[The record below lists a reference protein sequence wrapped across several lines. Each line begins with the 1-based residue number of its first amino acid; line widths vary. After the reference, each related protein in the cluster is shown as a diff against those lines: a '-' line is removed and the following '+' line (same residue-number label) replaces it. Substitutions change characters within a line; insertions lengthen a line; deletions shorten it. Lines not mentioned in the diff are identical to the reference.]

1 MTEFCE
7 KINITA
13 RRIRCLYYSPIA
25 YGRYIVKNK
34 IICFVL
40 CSIIISLMLVP
51 IRVAAAS
58 NTCTLMQAYIDEK
71 VLDIIARGD
80 FDLQNA
86 DVKVANRQSKIT
98 DSGSVSEGKI
108 HIRTTVLL
116 DVSASMPYATRAK
129 VIEFIE
135 AKIKELAGY
144 EELRLVTFGD
154 KVDVIQD
161 FSSDRYDLSNAAKG
175 IEFNGQA
182 SAIYDAINSTITHSG
197 SSDGSPYFYRTIV
210 ITDGVDYTAGGITKE
225 ELFMRLRTETYPI
238 DVIEVSKDKLTSP
251 DKDLAALSRISN
263 GSYSELYSGSAV
275 SKCVSNVSP
284 SNLFWIRAEVS
295 ANLLDGSTRQVDISD
310 GNNSFSF
317 DMKMSVVDAPVE
329 SSAPSSTTVTSST
342 KPPVPVE
349 SKPTTEIPDDDETE
363 GIGPMIINLITII
376 GGVLLIAAVVVIVP
390 FAVKRKKKSDNESR
404 PFELPAPSDKNNGET
419 VVIFDEESQNSYTIR
434 LTSCADPSKNWTV
447 TVKKDVYIGRAETC
461 DIKFGDSSVSREQFK
476 LIAGDMGVML
486 SNLST
491 SNVTKV
497 NNNKVTADVML
508 QLGDIVKFG
517 RISLSV
523 DLIQKI
529 SGDDPPSDD
538 HSFGNTVGDTMT
550 VF

>member
-1 MTEFCE
+1 M
-7 KINITA
+7 
-13 RRIRCLYYSPIA
+13 
-25 YGRYIVKNK
+25 KNK

-40 CSIIISLMLVP
+40 CSFIFSLMLAPVK
-51 IRVAAAS
+51 AAAAVNS
-58 NTCTLMQAYIDEK
+58 CTLMQAHIDEK

-80 FDLQNA
+80 FDPQNA
-86 DVKVANRQSKIT
+86 DVKVANRQSKVMEY
-98 DSGSVSEGKI
+98 GSVSEGKI
-108 HIRTTVLL
+108 RVRTTVLV
-116 DVSASMPYATRAK
+116 DVSTSMPYATRAK

-154 KVDVIQD
+154 KIEVIQK
-161 FSSDRYDLSNAAKG
+161 FSSDRYDLSNAAKD

-182 SAIYDAINSTITHSG
+182 SAIYDAINSTITHSEA
-197 SSDGSPYFYRTIV
+197 SDGSPCFYRTIV

-263 GSYSELYSGSAV
+263 GSYSELYSGSDV
-275 SKCVSNVSP
+275 SECVSNVSA
-284 SNLFWIRAEVS
+284 SDLFWIRAEVP
-295 ANLLDGSTRQVDISD
+295 ANLLDGSTRQIDISD
-310 GNNSFSF
+310 GTNSFSF

-349 SKPTTEIPDDDETE
+349 SKPATEIPDDEPEKID
-363 GIGPMIINLITII
+363 PMIIIIAVI
-376 GGVLLIAAVVVIVP
+376 GGVLLIAAALVIVL
-390 FAVKRKKKSDNESR
+390 FSVKRKKKKAGSVE
-404 PFELPAPSDKNNGET
+404 PLTPSYGDNGET
-419 VVIFDEESQNSYTIR
+419 VVLFDEESRNSYTIQ

-447 TVKKDVYIGRAETC
+447 TVKKDVYIGRADTC
-461 DIKFGDSSVSREQFK
+461 DIKFSDSSVSREQFK

-486 SNLST
+486 SNLSK

-497 NNNKVTADVML
+497 NNVPASANVTL
-508 QLGDIVKFG
+508 QLGDIIKFG

-529 SGDDPPSDD
+529 SGDDPSSDD

>member
-1 MTEFCE
+1 M
-7 KINITA
+7 
-13 RRIRCLYYSPIA
+13 
-25 YGRYIVKNK
+25 KNK
-34 IICFVL
+34 IFCFVL

-51 IRVAAAS
+51 IRAAAADS
-58 NTCTLMQAYIDEK
+58 SCTLMQAYIDEK

-80 FDLQNA
+80 FDLQSA

-98 DSGSVSEGKI
+98 DYSTVSEGKI
-108 HIRTTVLL
+108 HIRTTILV
-116 DVSASMPYATRAK
+116 DVSTSMPYATRTK

-144 EELRLVTFGD
+144 EELRIVTFGD
-154 KVDVIQD
+154 NINVIQD

-175 IEFNGQA
+175 IEFTGQA
-182 SAIYDAINSTITHSG
+182 SAIYDAINSTIPHSEA
-197 SSDGSPYFYRTIV
+197 SDGSPFFYRTIV
-210 ITDGVDYTAGGITKE
+210 ITDGADYTAGGITKE

-238 DVIEVSKDKLTSP
+238 DVIGVSKDKLTTP

-263 GSYSELYSGSAV
+263 GSYSELYSGSDV
-275 SKCVSNVSP
+275 LECISNVSA
-284 SNLFWIRAEVS
+284 SDLFWIRAEVPVS
-295 ANLLDGSTRQVDISD
+295 LLDGSTRQVDISD
-310 GNNSFSF
+310 GKNSFSF

-349 SKPTTEIPDDDETE
+349 SKPTTEIPDDETKE
-363 GIGPMIINLITII
+363 IDPMIIILIAVI
-376 GGVLLIAAVVVIVP
+376 GGVLLIAAVVVIVL
-390 FAVKRKKKSDNESR
+390 FAVKRKKKSANENH
-404 PFELPAPSDKNNGET
+404 PAEPPALSYGDNGET
-419 VVIFDEESQNSYTIR
+419 VVLFDEESQNSYTIR
-434 LTSCADPSKNWTV
+434 LTLCADPSKNWTV
-447 TVKKDVYIGRAETC
+447 TVKKDVYIGRADTC
-461 DIKFGDSSVSREQFK
+461 DLKFSDSSVSREQFK

-486 SNLST
+486 SNLSK

-497 NNNKVTADVML
+497 NNVPALANVTL
-508 QLGDIVKFG
+508 QLGDIIKFG

-529 SGDDPPSDD
+529 SGDDPPSGDN
-538 HSFGNTVGDTMT
+538 SFRNTVGDTMT

>member
-1 MTEFCE
+1 M
-7 KINITA
+7 
-13 RRIRCLYYSPIA
+13 
-25 YGRYIVKNK
+25 KNK

-40 CSIIISLMLVP
+40 CSIIISLILVP
-51 IRVAAAS
+51 IRAAAAS
-58 NTCTLMQAYIDEK
+58 DSCTLMQAYIDKK

-80 FDLQNA
+80 FDLQSA
-86 DVKVANRQSKIT
+86 EVKVANRQSKIT
-98 DSGSVSEGKI
+98 DYGTVSEGNI
-108 HIRTTVLL
+108 HIRTTVLV
-116 DVSASMPYATRAK
+116 DVSTSMPYATRTK

-182 SAIYDAINSTITHSG
+182 SAIYDAINSTITHSEA
-197 SSDGSPYFYRTIV
+197 SDGSPYFYRTIV
-210 ITDGVDYTAGGITKE
+210 LTDGVDYTAGGITKE

-263 GSYSELYSGSAV
+263 GSYLELHSGSDV
-275 SKCVSNVSP
+275 SECVSNVSA
-284 SNLFWIRAEVS
+284 SGLFWIRAEVS

-310 GNNSFSF
+310 GTSSFSF
-317 DMKMSVVDAPVE
+317 DMKMSVVDAPIE

-349 SKPTTEIPDDDETE
+349 SKPITEIPDNETE
-363 GIGPMIINLITII
+363 EIDPMIIILIAVI
-376 GGVLLIAAVVVIVP
+376 GGVLLIAAVVVIVL
-390 FAVKRKKKSDNESR
+390 FAIKRKKKSANESH
-404 PFELPAPSDKNNGET
+404 PAEPLALSYGDNGET

-447 TVKKDVYIGRAETC
+447 TVKKDVYIGRADTC
-461 DIKFGDSSVSREQFK
+461 DIKFSDSSVSREQFK
-476 LIAGDMGVML
+476 LIAGDMGIIL

-497 NNNKVTADVML
+497 NNNKVTTDVML
-508 QLGDIVKFG
+508 QLGDIIKFG
-517 RISLSV
+517 RISLIV

-529 SGDDPPSDD
+529 SGDDLPSGDN
-538 HSFGNTVGDTMT
+538 SFRNTGGDTMT